1 MDGIILINKEKG
13 LTSRD
18 VVNMVCK
25 RLNTRRVGHTGTL
38 DPIATGLMILCVG
51 EGLKLVELLTKHDK
65 EYVAKVRVGIK
76 TDTYDITGKVVEEN
90 NNFNLDKDTLENVLN
105 SFIGEYY
112 QTVPIYSSIK
122 VNGKKL
128 YEYARNN
135 LEVDLPKHLV
145 KISDISLLEFNK
157 DNFTFKVNVSSG
169 TYIRSLINDI
179 GEKLN
184 IPMTMEELKRTRVGD
199 YLLENANSIDDL
211 KIIPI
216 ILIVMITIDL
226 VKVVASPNADDKE
239 KKEAFE
245 KSIKRFLY
253 AVLVFLLPTIINIIL
268 NKIEPLTSDSTTD
281 TTSTSWVGC
290 WQRYYNE

>member
-1 MDGIILINKEKG
+1 MDGIILINKEKDM
-13 LTSRD
+13 TSRD

-38 DPIATGLMILCVG
+38 DPIATGLLVLCVG
-51 EGLKLVELLTKHDK
+51 EGLKLVELLTHHDK

-76 TDTYDITGKVVEEN
+76 TDTYDITGNVIEEK

-105 SFIGEYY
+105 SFVGEYY

-145 KISDISLLEFNK
+145 KISDISLLELNK

-179 GEKLN
+179 GERLG
-184 IPMTMEELKRTRVGD
+184 IPMTMEELTRTRVGD
-199 YLLENANSIDDL
+199 YSINEAKD
-211 KIIPI
+211 INNFNVIPI
-216 ILIVMITIDL
+216 IDSVNIKKIEVDELLLKKISNGVRIDNIYNEDIVMFTYKNEPVSIYIRDNNIL
-226 VKVVASPNADDKE
+226 
-239 KKEAFE
+239 
-245 KSIKRFLY
+245 KSYR
-253 AVLVFLLPTIINIIL
+253 VF
-268 NKIEPLTSDSTTD
+268 NKNK
-281 TTSTSWVGC
+281 
-290 WQRYYNE
+290 NEL

>member
-65 EYVAKVRVGIK
+65 EYVAKVKVGIK

-105 SFIGEYY
+105 SFIGEYL

-179 GEKLN
+179 GVKLN

-199 YLLENANSIDDL
+199 YSIIKASDIDNL

-216 ILIVMITIDL
+216 ID
-226 VKVVASPNADDKE
+226 S
-239 KKEAFE
+239 
-245 KSIKRFLY
+245 
-253 AVLVFLLPTIINIIL
+253 INIK
-268 NKIEPLTSDSTTD
+268 KIEVDELLLKKISNG
-281 TTSTSWVGC
+281 V
-290 WQRYYNE
+290 RINNIYNEDMVMFTYNNEPVSIYVRDNNILKSYRVFNKNKNEL